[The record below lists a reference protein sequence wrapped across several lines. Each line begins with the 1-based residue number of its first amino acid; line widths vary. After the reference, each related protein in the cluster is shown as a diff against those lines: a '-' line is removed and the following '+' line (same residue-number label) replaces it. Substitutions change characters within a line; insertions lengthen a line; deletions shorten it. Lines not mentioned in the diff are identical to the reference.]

1 MLSQTTEYAL
11 RAMVTLAASPG
22 RAQTAQQ
29 IARASKI
36 PADYLAKIL
45 GSLGRAGLV
54 TAQRGRGGGFKTMRP
69 AEEITVLDIV
79 DAVDPLKRIKVCPLG
94 LPAHARRLCP
104 LHSKLD
110 DAIRSVQEA
119 FASTTLASVAGESFM
134 SSEEKS
140 RHVAA

>member
-11 RAMVTLAASPG
+11 RAMVTLAASPDE
-22 RAQTAQQ
+22 AQTARQ
-29 IARASKI
+29 IAGASKI

-45 GSLGRAGLV
+45 GSLARAGLV
-54 TAQRGRGGGFKTMRP
+54 TAQRGRGGGFKSTRP
-69 AEEITVLDIV
+69 AEDVTVLDVV
-79 DAVDPLKRIKVCPLG
+79 DAVDPLQRIKVCPLG
-94 LPAHARRLCP
+94 LAAHERQLCP

-119 FASTTLASVAGESFM
+119 FASTTLASVAGESFT
-134 SSEEKS
+134 SSEEND